1 MIWRRGGLQLWGFLE
16 LQPRPAVVVPT
27 MERAMRKST
36 ARLKTQL
43 AALGE
48 EDLGKRDAW
57 MFAPLLMV
65 AAALPIAI
73 VAIVSVSLYTHSGD
87 RYGGTSF
94 ASRFENVYTR

>member
-1 MIWRRGGLQLWGFLE
+1 
-16 LQPRPAVVVPT
+16 
-27 MERAMRKST
+27 MERAMRKTT

-48 EDLGKRDAW
+48 EDLGTRDAW
-57 MFAPLLMV
+57 MFAPLMMV
-65 AAALPIAI
+65 AVALPIAI
-73 VAIVSVSLYTHSGD
+73 VAIVSVSLYTHSTD

>member
-1 MIWRRGGLQLWGFLE
+1 
-16 LQPRPAVVVPT
+16 
-27 MERAMRKST
+27 MERAMRKTT

-57 MFAPLLMV
+57 MFAPLMMV

-73 VAIVSVSLYTHSGD
+73 VAIVSVSLYTHSD